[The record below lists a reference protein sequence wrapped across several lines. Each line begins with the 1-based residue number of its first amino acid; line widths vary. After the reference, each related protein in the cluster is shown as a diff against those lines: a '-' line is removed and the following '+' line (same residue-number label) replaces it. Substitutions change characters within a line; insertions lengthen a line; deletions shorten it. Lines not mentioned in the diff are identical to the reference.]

1 MCENFMLCLL
11 LPVLLSCGGIPGERA
26 DIPTD
31 SSISVRQPEAPDT
44 INIDTSIVVQQ
55 GSIQTGNTDPAKL
68 IAFSKTLK
76 GIPYK
81 YASTDPAAGFDCS
94 GFITY
99 VFNHFGI

>member
-1 MCENFMLCLL
+1 MCENLMLCLL
-11 LPVLLSCGGIPGERA
+11 LPVLLSCGGISGERT
-26 DIPTD
+26 DSPTD
-31 SSISVRQPEAPDT
+31 SSISVLQPDAVDT
-44 INIDTSIVVQQ
+44 NKTDTTIVVQE
-55 GSIQTGNTDPAKL
+55 GSIKTGNTDPAKL

-99 VFNHFGI
+99 V